1 MSRTVVDA
9 LSRVVDRRS
18 SRRGFLSK
26 SALGATAMAVAPAT
40 YVLRPTTAHAAIC
53 NCQGLQCDCRDG
65 CCDGYTDFCCFLTGE
80 NLCPPG
86 TIVAGWW
93 KADGSGFCDIGGPRP
108 RYYLDCNLPCDDSC
122 GCNGSG
128 VCKSECTSADCRCAG
143 GDCHSRSVDCTRF
156 RYGQCNQD
164 VPCLGPIACRIVTCV
179 PPWDWDHSCTTEVAT
194 DNQTAL
200 HDRPCLHQGF
210 TDVAP
215 DSWYTEPVLWM
226 AEQGITTGFTAD
238 LFGPRELAT
247 RAHIAAFLWRYF
259 GRPIAAVPS
268 VFSDVSADAYYSPA
282 VAWMSEQN
290 ITRGTSASTFSPDRE
305 VTRAEAITL
314 LWRAAG
320 RPGGNPAHGFDDVEA
335 SAYFYEPVAWA
346 KATGITM
353 GVSPA
358 RFGPADNV
366 DRAQIATFL
375 FRYHHNVAAASG
387 SRVRGP
393 E

>member
-1 MSRTVVDA
+1 
-9 LSRVVDRRS
+9 
-18 SRRGFLSK
+18 
-26 SALGATAMAVAPAT
+26 MAVAPAT

-238 LFGPRELAT
+238 LLGRANCDSCAHRCLPLA
-247 RAHIAAFLWRYF
+247 LL
-259 GRPIAAVPS
+259 RPPYSCGAECVLRCVSRCVLQPGGC
-268 VFSDVSADAYYSPA
+268 VDV
-282 VAWMSEQN
+282 
-290 ITRGTSASTFSPDRE
+290 
-305 VTRAEAITL
+305 RAEHHPWNVGQYVFA
-314 LWRAAG
+314 
-320 RPGGNPAHGFDDVEA
+320 RPRGH
-335 SAYFYEPVAWA
+335 
-346 KATGITM
+346 
-353 GVSPA
+353 
-358 RFGPADNV
+358 
-366 DRAQIATFL
+366 
-375 FRYHHNVAAASG
+375 SG
-387 SRVRGP
+387 
-393 E
+393 

>member
-1 MSRTVVDA
+1 MCCGPPQPTLQS
-9 LSRVVDRRS
+9 
-18 SRRGFLSK
+18 
-26 SALGATAMAVAPAT
+26 ATAKAFSATVATVAVMAI
-40 YVLRPTTAHAAIC
+40 PTSAAFS
-53 NCQGLQCDCRDG
+53 LAR
-65 CCDGYTDFCCFLTGE
+65 TSA
-80 NLCPPG
+80 PG

-353 GVSPA
+353 GVSPTASVPPTTSTGPRSPPSCSAITTMWLRPAVVVCVVRSRFDDGA
-358 RFGPADNV
+358 RDFARCCGWCLVSNRLWSFAHP
-366 DRAQIATFL
+366 R
-375 FRYHHNVAAASG
+375 
-387 SRVRGP
+387 
-393 E
+393 